1 MTATAR
7 RLYLDNAA
15 TSFPKPACVIDAM
28 TDYAMRLGA
37 SAGRGAYQ
45 EAIDT
50 GQLLTVCRQRINKLF
65 NGQSA
70 DHVIFTLAVRNTGTS
85 TIEAPEFMYAI
96 PKHMTYVADSA
107 VGPGVEVTYSVDGGQ
122 HFAQAEKLVVVVDGR
137 PRPAVAADYSHIHWQ
152 MRGRLKGHSVAF
164 VRFRTIAQ

>member
-1 MTATAR
+1 M
-7 RLYLDNAA
+7 
-15 TSFPKPACVIDAM
+15 KPAAAILASL
-28 TDYAMRLGA
+28 LGA
-37 SAGRGAYQ
+37 PGLLHAADALSVH
-45 EAIDT
+45 AIAEVEREVT
-50 GQLLTVCRQRINKLF
+50 EGEHETRKLVPADRVVA
-65 NGQSA
+65 A